1 VESTTAARKVDHLY
15 FGLMIE
21 ASGLGKRYGARWIF
35 RGISFSLEPGQR
47 LAILGSNGTGKS
59 TLLRCLAGLLQPN
72 EGSVVLPSGDSRRG
86 ISMAAIE
93 MALYPAMSCAE
104 HLQLTADLRGCAARA
119 DELLERVGLSH
130 ARNLWASQ
138 LSTGMKSRL
147 RLAMA
152 LQPSPLV
159 LLLDEPGA
167 AMDEAGKALLDGI
180 VDEQSQRGVL
190 IYATNDPS
198 ERRHAT
204 HELALEK
211 TQ

>member
-1 VESTTAARKVDHLY
+1 ML
-15 FGLMIE
+15 E

-35 RGISFSLEPGQR
+35 RGISFQLNKGDR
-47 LAILGSNGTGKS
+47 LAVLGSNGTGKS
-59 TLLRCLAGLLQPN
+59 TLLRCLAGLLTPS
-72 EGSVVLPSGDSRRG
+72 EGKIAMPQGDLRK
-86 ISMAAIE
+86 ILSMAAIE
-93 MALYPAMSCAE
+93 MALYPALSVAE
-104 HLQLTADLRGCAARA
+104 HLQLTADLRGCEDRT
-119 DELLERVGLSH
+119 DELLTRVGLRQAH
-130 ARNLWASQ
+130 NLYASQ

-152 LQPSPLV
+152 LQSDPLV

-180 VDEQSQRGVL
+180 VEEQSQRGVL

-204 HELALEK
+204 HELALEH
-211 TQ
+211 TGGQA